1 MQKPEPVDNELQ
13 LTSRRS
19 DEDEIDL
26 RVFWHIFIKHKW
38 TIFILTLLI
47 GILTT
52 LVVFSLQPIYRSTA
66 VLLIEADKAKVI
78 SIEEIYGIDSFG
90 KEYYQTQLQILKSWT
105 LVEKVVKKLNLVS
118 HPIYNQKKEESLLR
132 KWLPSSWFSPEK
144 PVTAEKKRDAIIAT
158 LREQLT
164 ITPIR
169 LSRLV
174 TISCDS
180 PDKQLAAQV
189 PNTLVDLYIESDMEA
204 KLEMTNKAASW
215 LTERVEGLRQNLSNS
230 ETNLQEYMERKNL
243 INVEGVKSVAK
254 KQIEET
260 ASNLVKANQEFA
272 RANSVYRQVKA
283 LRGQGSEA
291 YESIPAVLNNGLVQN
306 LKQAELEAER
316 EVSELSERYGQ
327 RHPKII
333 AARSDLEKAKV
344 NTARQIQRV
353 VEGITKEYEVALA
366 NVKALERVLDENKQK
381 IKELNRKEYELKKL
395 ERDVAVNRQLYN
407 MFLTRFKE
415 TDASQDVQT
424 LQSTI
429 GRLVDRALVS
439 NSPYK
444 PKNKMI
450 VTISL
455 LLGFLFS
462 TMLAFSLEYLDN
474 TVKDGEDVE
483 QKLGLPMLGS
493 LPKLKVGNTDEFE
506 PLWKFLKEPKTA
518 FSESVR
524 TLRTGVIL
532 SCLNSEQK
540 IFVVTSSVPGEGKTT
555 FSTNQA
561 FALGQMEK
569 TLLIDADMRRPSIG
583 KAFGFTKEPGLAE
596 LVAGTRKLKLDECI
610 HHLGEDQKV
619 NLDIIPSGKVPS
631 NPLELLSSPSF
642 KTLLLEKLSKEY
654 TYIVIDTAPTM
665 LVSDALILAKLA
677 TKVLYVVKADATPH
691 QVVLENLKRL
701 RRVDAPVDSIVL
713 NQVQTHKPSK
723 YYYYGK
729 YGYYKNYY
737 KSYYGGGHGYYSSD
751 S

>member
-1 MQKPEPVDNELQ
+1 MQKQEPVDNDR
-13 LTSRRS
+13 LTSQS

-38 TIFILTLLI
+38 TIFLLTLLI

-66 VLLIEADKAKVI
+66 VLLIESDKANVI
-78 SIEEIYGIDSFG
+78 SIKEIYGIESFG
-90 KEYYQTQLQILKSWT
+90 KEYYQTQLEILKSWT

-132 KWLPSSWFSPEK
+132 QWLPSSWLSPEE
-144 PVTAEKKRDAIIAT
+144 PVTAEKKRDAIIAS
-158 LREQLT
+158 LRGQLT
-164 ITPIR
+164 ISPIR
-169 LSRLV
+169 SSRLV

-180 PDKQLAAQV
+180 PDKQLAAKI
-189 PNTLVDLYIESDMEA
+189 PNTLVDLYIESDLEA

-230 ETNLQEYMERKNL
+230 EKTLQEYMERKNL

-260 ASNLVKANQEFA
+260 ASNLVKASQEFA
-272 RANSVYRQVKA
+272 QANSVYRQVKA
-283 LRGQGSEA
+283 LRGKGSEA
-291 YESIPAVLNNGLVQN
+291 YESIPAVLNNALVQS
-306 LKQAELEAER
+306 LKQAELDAER
-316 EVSELSERYGQ
+316 KVSELSERYGQ

-333 AARSDLEKAKV
+333 AATSDLEKAKA

-353 VEGITKEYEVALA
+353 VEGLTKEYEVALA

-395 ERDVAVNRQLYN
+395 ERDVAVNRQLYD

-415 TDASQDVQT
+415 TDASQDVQS

-439 NSPYK
+439 NWPYK
-444 PKNKMI
+444 PKKKMI
-450 VTISL
+450 VAISL
-455 LLGFLFS
+455 LLGFIFS
-462 TMLAFSLEYLDN
+462 TLLAFTLEYLDN
-474 TVKDGEDVE
+474 TIKDGEDVE

-493 LPKLKVGNTDEFE
+493 LPKLKVSNTEEFE
-506 PLWKFLKEPKTA
+506 LLWKFLKEPKSA
-518 FSESVR
+518 FAESVR
-524 TLRTGVIL
+524 TLRTGAIL
-532 SCLNSEQK
+532 SSLESEQK

-561 FALGQMEK
+561 LALGQMEK

-583 KAFGFTKEPGLAE
+583 KAFGLTKAPGLAD
-596 LVAGTRKLKLDECI
+596 LVAGTRKLDECI

-619 NLDIIPSGKVPS
+619 NLDVIPSGKVPP
-631 NPLELLSSPSF
+631 NPLELLSSPRF
-642 KTLLLEKLSKEY
+642 KTLLEKLSKEY
-654 TYIVIDTAPTM
+654 GYIVIDTAPTM

-691 QVVLENLKRL
+691 QVVLENLKRM
-701 RRVDAPVDSIVL
+701 RRVDSPVDSIIL
-713 NQVQTHKPSK
+713 NQVQTQKSSK

-737 KSYYGGGHGYYSSD
+737 KSYYSGEHGYYNSNS
-751 S
+751 